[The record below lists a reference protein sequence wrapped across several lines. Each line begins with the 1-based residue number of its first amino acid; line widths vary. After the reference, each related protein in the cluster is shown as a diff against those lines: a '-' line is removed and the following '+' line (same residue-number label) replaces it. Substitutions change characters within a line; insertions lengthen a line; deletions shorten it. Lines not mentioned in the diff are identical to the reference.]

1 LNDYTYVPR
10 TKEISEKNKKLALH
24 IASWYESTR
33 Q

>member
-1 LNDYTYVPR
+1 MIIPMSPAQKKLV
-10 TKEISEKNKKLALH
+10 KKNKKLALH

>member
-1 LNDYTYVPR
+1 
-10 TKEISEKNKKLALH
+10 SEKNKKLALH

>member
-1 LNDYTYVPR
+1 

>member
-1 LNDYTYVPR
+1 
-10 TKEISEKNKKLALH
+10 KEISEKNKKLALH

>member
-1 LNDYTYVPR
+1 Q
-10 TKEISEKNKKLALH
+10 KEISEKNKKLALH